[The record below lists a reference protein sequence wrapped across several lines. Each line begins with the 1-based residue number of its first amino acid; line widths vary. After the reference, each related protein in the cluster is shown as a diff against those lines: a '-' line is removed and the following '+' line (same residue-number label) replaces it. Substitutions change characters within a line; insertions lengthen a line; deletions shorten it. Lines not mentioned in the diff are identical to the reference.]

1 MSRLATYSTNLCV
14 SILVILLVGL
24 AVFEAIQISGTS
36 DNGIPTDEDI
46 QLSLEASVDFF
57 DDLSGDF
64 REKSNRIYN
73 DISEAI
79 QTDVERMALYNR
91 LDNYDVWGVTVL
103 RGNSKWI
110 WKGFDL
116 STPSDSA
123 TIDTDADKISIANYN
138 NVVVYLS
145 RRTLDFNGEHYIILA
160 AEKLYT
166 VTDLPFAENGRSPF
180 SSEPALRDHYPVYFN
195 FFGNMPENAIYRT
208 LSTAFSDSV
217 GTVYA
222 LPNQSFNV
230 QESNDDSLNTTSIRF
245 AFHVA
250 IFIVFFIMLIIW
262 SSNKRDV
269 TIRAL
274 VFLIIAL
281 AWPLI
286 LSINFIGLWSS
297 MIHTMTPGIELR
309 SIRELTLYTV
319 NGLFILFLF
328 IAFNNLVQLT
338 KRKEWNSKLSRAFL
352 LSFFFGAIQVL
363 LISFFIQST
372 QTLLTNSEIP
382 LLDLELAPNAHSFF
396 FYISSGLFFTGV
408 SGFAISAGYH
418 LNLIEDG
425 KSVLIAIITAFSFF
439 CTYFLMDLIVNDF
452 IIVDWMF
459 LLSIVLLLIYLIII
473 HFLHLYPDLIKE
485 MSGFRKL
492 MIGVLIASSTIYV
505 IIWTAMNM
513 RLDERLLENVASF
526 TEEGS
531 IDTRTILYDLLA
543 DIEYEF
549 SDVTAQ
555 DIDDNISAVQIQFQQ
570 IVQQNI
576 RQQWSDYSFYI
587 KLISEDNREIA
598 SYSTTVETPAWST
611 SFYNRDIMLRTYRGE
626 QIRWHTNRPVIWDN
640 LPLNLSDRFISLSRG
655 WIPIYD
661 QENPRDIIAWVA
673 ADVYLER
680 ADYNK
685 PMRAVLSEMPSDA
698 WKQSFYL
705 AEFTGSQLTRNSMI
719 GLYNHQP
726 QYHMLPARELEIAQT
741 DSINFLTNK
750 TAHGIFREVLVN
762 TDTRKIIKASTP
774 FPGLDQ
780 HLFSYFRLQIVLI
793 FFGLFCFSIFSLI
806 GLRHFSPFGQ
816 SRKFKARLIDGL
828 ALATILFLIVLTF
841 ATQYAVGIQNE
852 KTLERELIQN
862 LNNLSV
868 SLKDAALAGE
878 TEATTIQ
885 LSDLTS
891 QFNVDVILYRNAN
904 VVESTTPQV
913 FQQNLIPSILPF
925 PVYDFIYNRQR
936 SHYITTSRIG
946 NEELLVGYQS
956 LQNSAG
962 ETIGVIAIP
971 TFLQSPVYNEQL
983 LETTS
988 YLFVVYL
995 FIFALFIG
1003 GSVLLSGQLTKPLSL
1018 IQTGLKKISR
1028 GDMKTKVPVTSR
1040 DEIGSLANAYNNMV
1054 IQLEEAQKELVKAE
1068 RESAW
1073 KEMAQQVAHEIKNP
1087 LTPMKLNL
1095 QHLQRQLESNP
1106 DKALELKPLIE
1117 KTANNI
1123 IGQIESLNKIA
1134 SDFSKFAQPMQ
1145 EPKEPVELAGLLE
1158 SVSDLYNHEITLHLD
1173 IQIPGKSVMVHAV
1186 KDELRRVFVNLIKN
1200 AIEACDN
1207 EHAYIK
1213 ILLEKNSESVL
1224 VKITDNGSGID
1235 EEDHDKIF
1243 VPKFST
1249 KSSGTGLGLAISKKI
1264 VEAHDGKIWFK
1275 SRKGEGTD
1283 FFVELPLN

>member
-1 MSRLATYSTNLCV
+1 MSRLVTYPTNLSV
-14 SILVILLVGL
+14 SILVILLVCYG
-24 AVFEAIQISGTS
+24 VFEAFQISTTS
-36 DNGIPTDEDI
+36 DDGIPADQKITN
-46 QLSLEASVDFF
+46 SLEKSVDYF
-57 DDLSGDF
+57 DDLSRNF
-64 REKSNRIYN
+64 REKSNQIFR

-79 QTDVERMALYNR
+79 QTDVDRMALYNR
-91 LDNYDVWGVTVL
+91 LDNYDVWGITVL
-103 RGNSKWI
+103 RGNEKWI
-110 WKGFDL
+110 WYGFDL
-116 STPSDSA
+116 SNPSDST
-123 TIDTDADKISIANYN
+123 TIDAETDKMSIANYN

-145 RRTLDFNGEHYIILA
+145 RRTLDFNEEQFVILT
-160 AEKLYT
+160 AEKLYQ
-166 VTDLPFAENGRSPF
+166 VTDLPYVESRASPF
-180 SSEPALRDHYPVYFN
+180 SSEPNFGDSFPVYFN
-195 FFGNMPENAIYRT
+195 FFGNMPKNAVYRT
-208 LSTAFSDSV
+208 LSTSFSDSA

-222 LPNQSFNV
+222 LPNQSFTARA
-230 QESNDDSLNTTSIRF
+230 SNSNNTGIITARF
-245 AFHVA
+245 AFHAA
-250 IFIVFFIMLIIW
+250 IFTAFFITLFTW
-262 SSNKRDV
+262 SSNRKDV

-281 AWPLI
+281 SWPLVI
-286 LSINFIGLWSS
+286 SINFIDLWSS
-297 MIHTMTPGIELR
+297 MVFAITSGIDLR
-309 SIRELTLYTV
+309 SIRELTVYTV
-319 NGLFILFLF
+319 NGLFIFSLF
-328 IAFNNLVQLT
+328 IAFHNLAQLT
-338 KRKEWNSKLSRAFL
+338 KRKDWNSKLTRTFL

-363 LISFFIQST
+363 LILFFIQST
-372 QTLLTNSEIP
+372 ETLLTNSDIP

-396 FYISSGLFFTGV
+396 FYISSGLFFMGV
-408 SGFAISAGYH
+408 SGFIVSAGYH
-418 LNLIEDG
+418 LNLIEEG
-425 KSVLIAIITAFSFF
+425 KSVLIAIITSFSFF
-439 CTYFLMDLIVNDF
+439 CTYFLMDLIVVDF
-452 IIVDWMF
+452 NIIDWML
-459 LLSIVLLLIYLIII
+459 LLSIVLLFIYLISI
-473 HFLHLYPDLIKE
+473 HFLHTYPDLIKE

-492 MIGVLIASSTIYV
+492 MIGVFIASSAIYI
-505 IIWTAMNM
+505 IIWTATNT
-513 RLDERLLENVASF
+513 RLDQTLLENVAGFS
-526 TEEGS
+526 EEES
-531 IDTRTILYDLLA
+531 VDTRTILYDLLS

-549 SDVTAQ
+549 SDVTAE
-555 DIDDNISAVQIQFQQ
+555 DIDENISNVQIQFQQ
-570 IVQQNI
+570 IVQQSI
-576 RQQWSDYSFYI
+576 RQEWGDYSFYI
-587 KLISEDNREIA
+587 KLISESDREIA
-598 SYSTTVETPAWST
+598 SYSTTVDTPAWST
-611 SFYNRDIMLRTYRGE
+611 SFYNRDIMIKTYRGE

-661 QENPRDIIAWVA
+661 SENSRDIIAWVA

-698 WKQSFYL
+698 WKHSFYL
-705 AEFTGSQLTRNSMI
+705 AEFTGSRLTRNSMI

-726 QYHMLPARELEIAQT
+726 QYHVLPARELEIAQG

-750 TAHGIFREVLVN
+750 TAHGTFREVLVN
-762 TDTRKIIKASTP
+762 TDTREIVKASTP

-780 HLFSYFRLQIVLI
+780 HLFSYFRLQIVLV
-793 FFGLFCFSIFSLI
+793 FFGLFCFSILSLA
-806 GLRHFSPFGQ
+806 GLPHFSPFGQ

-828 ALATILFLIVLTF
+828 AFATILFLIVLTF

-868 SLKDAALAGE
+868 SLKDAAIAGV
-878 TEATTIQ
+878 TDSPSIQ

-891 QFNVDVILYRNAN
+891 PFNVDVILYRNTN
-904 VVESTTPQV
+904 VAESTTPQV

-936 SHYITTSRIG
+936 SHYITTSKIG
-946 NEELLVGYQS
+946 DEELLVGYQS
-956 LQNSAG
+956 LLNSAG
-962 ETIGVIAIP
+962 QTIGVIAIP

-1054 IQLEEAQKELVKAE
+1054 IRLEEAQRELIKAE

-1095 QHLQRQLESNP
+1095 QHLQRQLENNP

-1134 SDFSKFAQPMQ
+1134 TDFSKFAQPMQ
-1145 EPKEPVELAGLLE
+1145 EPKEPVDLASLLE
-1158 SVSDLYNHEITLHLD
+1158 SVSDLYNHEYSINLD
-1173 IQIPGKSVMVHAV
+1173 VKVQDKSVMVHAV

-1200 AIEACDN
+1200 AIEACGKEEACIN
-1207 EHAYIK
+1207 IS
-1213 ILLEKNSESVL
+1213 LEKNSKSVL
-1224 VKITDNGSGID
+1224 IKITDNGSGID
-1235 EEDHDKIF
+1235 VEDHDKIF

-1264 VEAHDGKIWFK
+1264 VEAHDGEIWFK
-1275 SRKGEGTD
+1275 SKKGEGTD